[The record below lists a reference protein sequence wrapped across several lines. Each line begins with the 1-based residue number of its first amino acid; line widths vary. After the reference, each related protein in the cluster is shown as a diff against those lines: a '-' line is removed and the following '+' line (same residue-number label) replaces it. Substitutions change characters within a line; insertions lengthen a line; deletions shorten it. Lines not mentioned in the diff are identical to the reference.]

1 MSMAKSIGLSVANVV
16 VTIISYVIF
25 ALLIAWLL
33 DKIPL
38 LTRILYVIRQG
49 DLGYL
54 FICGFASFAAFGLG
68 GLILSHIPDEKRI
81 LKVINITFIVLFFIL
96 AFIFFTAFGDGF
108 SIDVAI
114 MWLLPCVIGIFFYR
128 EHLTS

>member
-38 LTRILYVIRQG
+38 LNICMIRQG